1 MYFVIYAGVLGTGV
15 ESFEYLLDAQE
26 RVQELVEKGCMQVH
40 VAQEIPLKVTVKV
53 EF

>member
-1 MYFVIYAGVLGTGV
+1 MYFVIYQALLGKGV
-15 ESFEYLLDAQE
+15 ESFENLLDAQE
-26 RVQELVEKGCMQVH
+26 RVQELVEKGCMKVH